1 MESPKE
7 FLMRVCG
14 CGEDDHVN
22 YKPVEYGNL
31 VEAIHID
38 KAAEMLKK
46 DIEEME
52 DFLKGFKADGDISEK
67 ATLAAYDIWSKHLVV
82 WRDSDGCKRLQK
94 VSD

>member
-14 CGEDDHVN
+14 CGESDHIN
-22 YKPVEYGNL
+22 YKPVENGSL

-38 KAAEMLKK
+38 KAVEKLEHDIKEMK
-46 DIEEME
+46 E
-52 DFLKGFKADGDISEK
+52 FFKGFNVDGDIKEK

-82 WRDSDGCKRLQK
+82 WRDGNGCKRLQK